1 MKTKFLFLSLLLVL
15 VGVSLAQPPVNITY
29 GNETLAPATNEN
41 GAILP
46 NGSLIYV
53 INCGPDMTINPPELS
68 GPNKG
73 LPTGDDFIIRTT
85 YIGDNLPPVPGF
97 EGKFVSSGQVF
108 FQPTQGQTGVGHN
121 LYIRFFNTNDRN
133 TATYYGN
140 STTYTTTS
148 INGQAME
155 RTGQTNI
162 PLALP
167 MPSVVSGLT
176 ITRTGDGT
184 VTLSWNP
191 SNHATGYNIYRTS
204 NILSWPTTPYSSST
218 TTTWTD
224 PQSTQGTNFMYYRV
238 TATN

>member
-1 MKTKFLFLSLLLVL
+1 MKAIIILLLLISVT
-15 VGVSLAQPPVNITY
+15 VSFAQPPLNITY
-29 GNETLAPATNEN
+29 GNETLAPATNEL

-46 NGSLIYV
+46 YGSLIYV
-53 INCGPDMTINPPELS
+53 INCGPDMVINPPVLT
-68 GPNKG
+68 GPDKG

-108 FQPTQGQTGVGHN
+108 YQPTQGQTGIGDN
-121 LYIRFFNTNDRN
+121 LYIRFFNTNSRH

-140 STTYTTTS
+140 STTYTTT
-148 INGQAME
+148 NVMGQAME

-167 MPSVVSGLT
+167 MPDVVTGLT
-176 ITRTGDGT
+176 IQRAGDGT
-184 VTLSWNP
+184 VTLSWSP
-191 SNHATGYNIYRTS
+191 SQHATGYNIYRTD
-204 NILSWPTTPYSSST
+204 NILSWPTTPYSSSNS
-218 TTTWTD
+218 TTWTD
-224 PQSTQGTNFMYYRV
+224 PQSTSGINFMYYRV